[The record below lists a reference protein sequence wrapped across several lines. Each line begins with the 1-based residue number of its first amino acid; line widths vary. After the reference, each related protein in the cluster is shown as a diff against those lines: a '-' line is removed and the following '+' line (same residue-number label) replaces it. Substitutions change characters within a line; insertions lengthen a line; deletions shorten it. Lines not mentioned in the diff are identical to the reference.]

1 MSIDVPSYQ
10 DAIYTNSIADIT
22 KMQDFKAGLKKVVNR
37 LSKWEMESKKGYESR
52 QTNATL
58 FNSTKKT
65 ITTANGMLFRKPIM
79 LSDLDD
85 LFMDKTSNIDNAQSS
100 LNTFMKDTVNSA
112 LWDGISY
119 ILVDMPKND
128 VKLSSLKQQL
138 ELGIIPYFTKIDA
151 SQIINR
157 TIENNVLTQVTIE
170 ENIKVKDGRF
180 AEKTSK
186 QHRVLTVGAW
196 EVFDENGAKIAGEE
210 GLTGLSYIPLVPVYT
225 NRTGYLQAEPP
236 FLEIADLNLKHFNF
250 QSQLD
255 KTLFIAANPIPKMWG
270 AKTDGDNVVIG
281 VDYAIRF
288 TDKDTGDFQWEEFKG
303 TSVDKLQGE
312 IERIEKRM
320 ATMGLSIL
328 TDSNTDRTATEVAI
342 EASSDTSE
350 LSTIAISTE
359 QSLMTAYVYWCDM
372 MNRDAKGTI
381 ETNKD
386 FIGIALTPEQAAK
399 YLDMYAQG
407 TLTLDGLWDELQKGD
422 FISKF
427 DREEA
432 KALLE
437 AENQNVSI

>member
-10 DAIYTNSIADIT
+10 DDIYTNSIADIT
-22 KMQDFKAGLKKVVNR
+22 KMQDFKAGLKKVVKR
-37 LSKWEMESKKGYESR
+37 LSKWEMESVKGHESR

-65 ITTANGMLFRKPIM
+65 ITTAAGMLFRKPIE
-79 LSDLDD
+79 LSGLDD
-85 LFMDKTSNIDNAQSS
+85 LFMDKISNIDNAQSS

-128 VKLSSLKQQL
+128 VQLSSLKQQL
-138 ELGIIPYFTKIDA
+138 ELGIIPYFTKIEA
-151 SQIINR
+151 SQVINR

-170 ENIKVKDGRF
+170 ENITVKDGRF
-180 AEKTSK
+180 SEKTSK
-186 QHRVLTVGAW
+186 QYRVLTIGGW
-196 EVFDENGAKIAGEE
+196 EIFSEDGAKTDD

-225 NRTGYLQAEPP
+225 NRTGYLQASPP
-236 FLEIADLNLKHFNF
+236 FLDIADLNLKHFNF

-270 AKTDGDNVVIG
+270 ARSKGDNVVIG
-281 VDYAIRF
+281 VDQAMRWD
-288 TDKDTGDFQWEEFKG
+288 DKDAGDFEWEEFTG

-312 IERIEKRM
+312 IERTEKRM

-328 TDSNTDRTATEVAI
+328 TENNTARTATEVAI

-350 LSTIAISTE
+350 LSTVAIGSE

-399 YLDMYAQG
+399 YLDMYSQG
-407 TLTLDGLWDELQKGD
+407 TITLDQLWNELQRGE
-422 FISKF
+422 FIQKF

-432 KALLE
+432 KARLE
-437 AENQNVSI
+437 ADNQNVDI